1 MTFYQKLETLCKER
15 GITVTSLATELG
27 FSSSAG
33 TTWKKLKEMPRN
45 STLKKI
51 ADYFDISVNELED
64 GIVAPINYDDI
75 DISSFRLDLYDH
87 FLDIYKGDVN
97 SAIKAYLDFE
107 KTEAGDA
114 AKDSGNYIHNNQNEI
129 YNEYDSVNKING
141 SQKKL
146 TEQEIALLRIFE
158 KLDVIK
164 QAQLLAFA
172 ADLVKQ
178 ENLF

>member
-64 GIVAPINYDDI
+64 GIVSPINYDYI
-75 DISSFRLDLYDH
+75 DASSFRPDLYDH

-97 SAIKAYLDFE
+97 SAIKAYLNFE
-107 KTEAGDA
+107 KAESEDA
-114 AKDSGNYIHNNQNEI
+114 AKDSRNYIHNNQNEI
-129 YNEYDSVNKING
+129 YNGCDSVNKINN
-141 SQKKL
+141 SKKNL
-146 TEQEIALLRIFE
+146 TEQEIALLSIFE

-164 QAQLLAFA
+164 QAQLLAYA

>member
-64 GIVAPINYDDI
+64 GIVSPINYDDI
-75 DISSFRLDLYDH
+75 DASSFRPDLYDH

-97 SAIKAYLDFE
+97 SAIKAYLNFE
-107 KTEAGDA
+107 KAESEDA
-114 AKDSGNYIHNNQNEI
+114 AKDCENCIPNSQEKI
-129 YNEYDSVNKING
+129 YNHQASATTNG
-141 SQKKL
+141 LQKVL
-146 TEQEIALLRIFE
+146 TEQENALLRIFE
-158 KLDVIK
+158 KLDAIK